1 MATFRLLFR
10 FWSYLC
16 LLALLLALC
25 LALFLL
31 RRFVSATVLGLNS
44 AQRTNFKPT
53 LPRIATKP
61 GQMRQVK
68 PRSKNRGKADP
79 AAALKRFAAFKP

>member
-1 MATFRLLFR
+1 
-10 FWSYLC
+10 
-16 LLALLLALC
+16 
-25 LALFLL
+25 
-31 RRFVSATVLGLNS
+31 VLGLNS